1 MLYDDVMNDKDYVG
15 FKSVTED
22 SELRKYIGR

>member
-1 MLYDDVMNDKDYVG
+1 MLYGDVINDKDYVG

-22 SELRKYIGR
+22 TELR